1 LESDQVRLI
10 QPHVGGAF
18 GGKDDV
24 VYECAAQAAK
34 LALMTGRPVRLT
46 LDREESIA
54 ASYKRDPMTTRV
66 RLGAAA
72 DGTLRAAR
80 LEAHIDSGAYASMA
94 PFASW
99 RAAVHLAG
107 PYRYHAVD
115 VDAHVV
121 YTNNC
126 YTGAFR
132 GFGNAQ
138 AMACIEQAVDEIA
151 ESVEIDPIE
160 FRLRNCLRSGDLAPT
175 GELIEEA
182 AGLAESLELVREQS
196 DWKRKRQEFPAL
208 NAGSEVARGIG
219 VAAYFH
225 GCSLGAEGDDHAT
238 GTLRVEADGSLTLT
252 SGLTDYGPG
261 SRTVYTLIA
270 AETLGVNPGRISMPR
285 PDTFSAVES
294 GPTVASRATI
304 VGGNATR
311 VTAAR
316 LGRLLT
322 EAAADALDC
331 SVDQIDRQGEDFV
344 SPTGRVLGFD
354 QVVAHARAMGLEL
367 ATSGRWESPPIKW
380 DFDAGIGEPYFA
392 YSFGAQVIEV
402 TVDTVSGKVDAVGV
416 WAAHDGGQVIFPQG
430 AFGQM
435 YGGIAQG
442 LGYGI
447 LERVEFNRGRIR
459 NDNFDE
465 YLIPTAADV
474 PEMQATFLTRTFDEG
489 PYGAKN
495 MAEPPLLPVAPAVA
509 NAVHH
514 ATGRRI
520 RHLPASLERVLL
532 GHELS
537 R

>member
-1 LESDQVRLI
+1 
-10 QPHVGGAF
+10 
-18 GGKDDV
+18 
-24 VYECAAQAAK
+24 
-34 LALMTGRPVRLT
+34 
-46 LDREESIA
+46 
-54 ASYKRDPMTTRV
+54 
-66 RLGAAA
+66 
-72 DGTLRAAR
+72 
-80 LEAHIDSGAYASMA
+80 
-94 PFASW
+94 
-99 RAAVHLAG
+99 
-107 PYRYHAVD
+107 
-115 VDAHVV
+115 
-121 YTNNC
+121 
-126 YTGAFR
+126 
-132 GFGNAQ
+132 
-138 AMACIEQAVDEIA
+138 
-151 ESVEIDPIE
+151 
-160 FRLRNCLRSGDLAPT
+160 
-175 GELIEEA
+175 
-182 AGLAESLELVREQS
+182 
-196 DWKRKRQEFPAL
+196 
-208 NAGSEVARGIG
+208 
-219 VAAYFH
+219 
-225 GCSLGAEGDDHAT
+225 
-238 GTLRVEADGSLTLT
+238 
-252 SGLTDYGPG
+252 
-261 SRTVYTLIA
+261 VYTLIA

-402 TVDTVSGKVDAVGV
+402 TVDTVSGTVDAVGV
-416 WAAHDGGQVIFPQG
+416 WAARVGGQVIFPQG

-509 NAVHH
+509 NAVHP